1 MKPIKIY
8 RQIDPQQRFLSF
20 DIKKMEAIYDRM
32 GGRPDEPHR
41 HSYYTVLLVLRA
53 KGRQIIDFNT
63 FELSGNQ
70 VYFISP
76 GQVHQIIE
84 EDKPYGYALT
94 FSEQFLL
101 ENGIERR
108 FLNDLY
114 LFQDYGYSPPLE
126 LEKEGA
132 EKLKTI
138 AENIFEFVQ
147 SNKKFK
153 YQAAGALLKLFLIYC
168 NNMCD
173 LSKEDNTQ
181 NTQAAITLLR
191 NFKELLDEN
200 FSRWHKVGDF
210 AGALYITSDYLN
222 ASIKSLTGKTAKEHI
237 QSRLLVEA
245 KRLLRFSDRNIKE
258 IAYALGFSEPANFSQ
273 FFKKCTGF
281 SPSAFKKG
289 V

>member
-32 GGRPDEPHR
+32 GGRADEPHR

-76 GQVHQIIE
+76 GQVHQIVE
-84 EDKPYGYALT
+84 EDKSYGYALT

-126 LEKEGA
+126 LEKEGV

-147 SNKKFK
+147 SDKKFK
-153 YQAAGALLKLFLIYC
+153 YQAVGALLKLFLIYC

-200 FSRWHKVGDF
+200 FSRWHKVADF
-210 AGALYITSDYLN
+210 AGALHITSDYLN
-222 ASIKSLTGKTAKEHI
+222 ASVKSLTDKTAKEHI